1 MSKQRSGAGTTK
13 SDWHLHV
20 IPFGLLL
27 AIQLALV
34 FLREQ
39 PLILADEAGYLAN
52 AGYLSGA
59 AHMPTFYGSHSY
71 PFGYSLFLIPV
82 YWLFDNPY
90 SVYKASLGIGVLLMS
105 TLYVSLYYVLT
116 HLLGNSP
123 RLAMLAAFITCLFP
137 PLLLRSNFAWA
148 ETAYV
153 PGFMLLVALF
163 GTLLRY
169 KTVTVALVFGLH
181 LGFMYTIHSRSL
193 PLIPIALIYLIT
205 LACLRALSW
214 KAVGYAISGTAL
226 MFVTTRVVVEH
237 LRTAGSAEVLEIPIR
252 PVVSHLLSLQG
263 WYDLPLKIN
272 EQVLYLAQS
281 SFGLFPL
288 GVLAI
293 GLYLWQCRRTGAS
306 GLLCNAPSGTLIF
319 FLLAWI
325 ATLVF
330 TSAFLG
336 SIKDEAQFL
345 IGRFIDGISGLCFAL
360 GLITILRG
368 KQWWSRRLGTVSIAL
383 LAGSTLVAIY
393 SLPVLLPNA
402 FEPGVFHYFAL
413 LGSTWRALIVASVVA
428 AVGFVFFSLARGRW
442 RFVAVAA
449 IVCLFLLTSAFGY
462 FFAILPLQD
471 RVARSSTLASYIRAY
486 LGSPPTIAYDTTYY
500 HPLTYFTYEY
510 LLPHTRFIPFDG
522 AAGELP
528 PAPIVISSRFWKD
541 ADTLNAH
548 FWQAEPHVPLV
559 GADQALWTLPGP
571 AQSALLPH
579 LDYAN
584 SVLGLHALPAWSIVT
599 RQGIA
604 VQPTWGLRQ
613 HGLFLPTDH
622 SDTIPPVRF
631 TSLASFHVPTAD
643 HPPQAL
649 LLNLIST
656 VNQDTPLRVQVNDH
670 TLFANSIPPGNWC
683 HLFPLPSSPNASL
696 THVQLSLPQA
706 GSDTNQ
712 QPPLMVVRGITVL
725 DHVPAQHLA
734 LTADPLPPSAY
745 RSRLTLLSPPYPQPI
760 VRGAMASLRLTVT
773 NTGDHTWPTPCEI
786 GQTPAAVQLGILWF
800 PSHSTNRD
808 LSSHVAEGRTA
819 LPYAL
824 APGSSISL
832 TAILAPFTQAGDP
845 LPPGEYEVWIGPVQE
860 GLAWFFQE
868 GDDVLKAPVTV
879 VH

>member
-1 MSKQRSGAGTTK
+1 MSVQLLARIALDKVWLR
-13 SDWHLHV
+13 HV
-20 IPFGLLL
+20 LPFGLLL
-27 AIQLALV
+27 AIQLALAL
-34 FLREQ
+34 LREQ

-52 AGYLSGA
+52 ARYLSGA
-59 AHMPTFYGSHSY
+59 AHLPTFHGAHSY

-82 YWLFDNPY
+82 FWLLDNPY
-90 SVYKASLGIGVLLMS
+90 TVYKASLVIGVLLMS

-116 HLLGNSP
+116 HLLGISP
-123 RLAMLAAFITCLFP
+123 RLAMLAAFITCLSP

-169 KTVTVALVFGLH
+169 KTVTFALVFGLH

-193 PLIPIALIYLIT
+193 PLIPIALIYLT
-205 LACLRALSW
+205 SLACLRALSW
-214 KAVGYAISGTAL
+214 KAVGFAISGTAL

-237 LRTAGSAEVLEIPIR
+237 LRTASGAEVLEIPIR

-263 WYDLPLKIN
+263 LYDLPLKMN

-293 GLYLWQCRRTGAS
+293 GLYLWQCRRTGDS

-345 IGRFIDGISGLCFAL
+345 IGRFIDGISGLYFAL
-360 GLITILRG
+360 GLTTILRG
-368 KQWWSRRLGTVSIAL
+368 KQWWSRRFGTVTIAL

-442 RFVAVAA
+442 RFLAVAA
-449 IVCLFLLTSAFGY
+449 IACLFLLTSAFGY

-486 LGSPPTIAYDTTYY
+486 LGSPPTIAYDTASY
-500 HPLTYFTYEY
+500 HPLPYFSYEF
-510 LLPHTRFIPFDG
+510 LLPHSRFLPFNS

-541 ADTLNAH
+541 ADTLDAH
-548 FWQAEPHVPLV
+548 SGRLNPTSLSSAPIKPSGHSP
-559 GADQALWTLPGP
+559 ALFSLPCFHTWTTLIPSSASTPSLPG
-571 AQSALLPH
+571 
-579 LDYAN
+579 
-584 SVLGLHALPAWSIVT
+584 
-599 RQGIA
+599 
-604 VQPTWGLRQ
+604 
-613 HGLFLPTDH
+613 
-622 SDTIPPVRF
+622 
-631 TSLASFHVPTAD
+631 ASR
-643 HPPQAL
+643 
-649 LLNLIST
+649 
-656 VNQDTPLRVQVNDH
+656 PLRVLPSN
-670 TLFANSIPPGNWC
+670 PPGVC
-683 HLFPLPSSPNASL
+683 ASTASSTQPITVILSRRSGSTLRLLFWFPPQTTHRKPSSSTSSVPSNKTPPCASKSTTLPSSL
-696 THVQLSLPQA
+696 TPSPLATGATSSP
-706 GSDTNQ
+706 S
-712 QPPLMVVRGITVL
+712 PPL
-725 DHVPAQHLA
+725 
-734 LTADPLPPSAY
+734 
-745 RSRLTLLSPPYPQPI
+745 
-760 VRGAMASLRLTVT
+760 
-773 NTGDHTWPTPCEI
+773 
-786 GQTPAAVQLGILWF
+786 QTP
-800 PSHSTNRD
+800 HSPISNLACRRPPARIPTNNR
-808 LSSHVAEGRTA
+808 LS
-819 LPYAL
+819 
-824 APGSSISL
+824 
-832 TAILAPFTQAGDP
+832 
-845 LPPGEYEVWIGPVQE
+845 
-860 GLAWFFQE
+860 
-868 GDDVLKAPVTV
+868 
-879 VH
+879 